1 MRVRWETAAGQTT
14 GLAALLALA
23 FTLGGCSAVSNETAC
38 KKQGL
43 AEGTPAF
50 SECVADKK
58 ATTALYRNQLIRHG
72 GAGR

>member
-1 MRVRWETAAGQTT
+1 MKLWRETAVGRTS

-23 FTLGGCSAVSNETAC
+23 VTLGGCSAVSNQAAC
-38 KKQGL
+38 RNKGL

-50 SECVADKK
+50 SECVADRK
-58 ATTALYRNQLIRHG
+58 ATTARFRRQLIHHG

>member
-1 MRVRWETAAGQTT
+1 MKVWWETAIGKTT
-14 GLAALLALA
+14 GLVGLLALA
-23 FTLGGCSAVSNETAC
+23 FILGGCSAVSNETAC

-50 SECVADKK
+50 SQCVADKK
-58 ATTALYRNQLIRHG
+58 ATTARFQRQLIRHG